1 MVAGLPINLSA
12 MIVSRFRI
20 LPLLALAALLFG
32 ASASHAQTRWLQ
44 TVEVIAPVDDYKVTG
59 VFRDSLIQVM
69 QRGKVELRREPDASV
84 RTYRAL
90 EDELYGE
97 GLDFTSANRVFL
109 TYRLEAS
116 QRGFT
121 SEIEK
126 IYFIYRP
133 EGFEDVDMPI
143 FYVSGKDPAV
153 RRLILSGGTQML
165 ANEAA
170 FEPFYDQ
177 LTFHHLDESTVVSV
191 GGRLIRDP
199 EKAAQERER
208 LLATVRRFIY

>member
-1 MVAGLPINLSA
+1 MTLL
-12 MIVSRFRI
+12 RFRI
-20 LPLLALAALLFG
+20 LPLLAFAALLFG
-32 ASASHAQTRWLQ
+32 VDSAHAQTRWLQ
-44 TVEVIAPVDDYKVTG
+44 TVEVIAPVDDYNVTG

-69 QRGKVELRREPDASV
+69 QRGKVELRREPDTPIRSF
-84 RTYRAL
+84 RAL
-90 EDELYGE
+90 EDDLFGE

-109 TYRLEAS
+109 TYRLQAS

-121 SEIEK
+121 SEIEN

-133 EGFEDVDMPI
+133 EGFDDVDLPI

-177 LTFHHLDESTVVSV
+177 LTFHHLEESTVVSV

-199 EKAAQERER
+199 EKAVKERER

>member
-1 MVAGLPINLSA
+1 M
-12 MIVSRFRI
+12 MTRI
-20 LPLLALAALLFG
+20 FSFLAALCFLIG
-32 ASASHAQTRWLQ
+32 AAHSAQAQTRWLQ
-44 TVEVIAPVDDYKVTG
+44 TVEVIAPVDDYTVTG

-69 QRGKVELRREPDASV
+69 QRGKVELRREPESAV
-84 RTYRAL
+84 RTFRSI
-90 EDELYGE
+90 EDDLYGE

-133 EGFEDVDMPI
+133 EGFDDVDMPI

-153 RRLILSGGTQML
+153 RRLIMSGGTQML

-177 LTFHHLDESTVVSV
+177 LTFHHLEESTVVSV

-199 EKAAQERER
+199 DKAAEERER

>member
-1 MVAGLPINLSA
+1 
-12 MIVSRFRI
+12 MITSHLRSLF
-20 LPLLALAALLFG
+20 LLALVSLLG
-32 ASASHAQTRWLQ
+32 IETAHAQTRWLQ
-44 TVEVIAPVDDYKVTG
+44 TVEVIAPVDDYGVTG

-69 QRGKVELRREPDASV
+69 QRGNVELRREPDSAT
-84 RTYRAL
+84 RTFRSL
-90 EDELYGE
+90 EDDLFGE

-116 QRGFT
+116 QRGYT

-133 EGFEDVDMPI
+133 EGFDDVDMPI

-153 RRLILSGGTQML
+153 RRLIMSGGTQML

-177 LTFHHLDESTVVSV
+177 LTFHHLEESTVVSV

-199 EKAAQERER
+199 DKAARERER

>member
-1 MVAGLPINLSA
+1 MTPPVSTNL
-12 MIVSRFRI
+12 
-20 LPLLALAALLFG
+20 LLFALVTILF
-32 ASASHAQTRWLQ
+32 ASSPASAQTRWLQ

-59 VFRDSLIQVM
+59 VFRDSLIQVLR
-69 QRGKVELRREPDASV
+69 RGKVDIRREPDAPV
-84 RTYRAL
+84 RSFRAL
-90 EDELYGE
+90 EDDLFGE
-97 GLDFTSANRVFL
+97 GLDFTSANRVFF

-143 FYVSGKDPAV
+143 FYVSGQDPAI

-177 LTFHHLDESTVVSV
+177 LTFHQLEESTVVSI

-199 EKAAQERER
+199 ERAAMERER
-208 LLATVRRFIY
+208 LLATVRRFMY

>member
-1 MVAGLPINLSA
+1 MT
-12 MIVSRFRI
+12 RI
-20 LPLLALAALLFG
+20 FSLLAALCLLIG
-32 ASASHAQTRWLQ
+32 IAHSAQAQTRWLQ
-44 TVEVIAPVDDYKVTG
+44 TVEVIAPVDDYTVTG

-69 QRGKVELRREPDASV
+69 QRGKVELRREPESAV
-84 RTYRAL
+84 RTFRSI
-90 EDELYGE
+90 EDDLYGE

-133 EGFEDVDMPI
+133 EGFDDVDMPI

-153 RRLILSGGTQML
+153 RRLIMSGGTQML

-177 LTFHHLDESTVVSV
+177 LTFHHLEESTVVSV

-199 EKAAQERER
+199 DKAAEERER

>member
-1 MVAGLPINLSA
+1 MTLL
-12 MIVSRFRI
+12 RFRI
-20 LPLLALAALLFG
+20 LPLLTLAALFL
-32 ASASHAQTRWLQ
+32 AANTSHAQTRWLQ
-44 TVEVIAPVDDYKVTG
+44 TVEVIAPVDDYNVTG

-69 QRGKVELRREPDASV
+69 QRGKVELRREPESSV
-84 RTYRAL
+84 RTFRSL
-90 EDELYGE
+90 EDDLYSE
-97 GLDFTSANRVFL
+97 GLDFTSANRVFF

-121 SEIEK
+121 SEIEE

-143 FYVSGKDPAV
+143 FHVSGKDPAV

-199 EKAAQERER
+199 EKAVRERER

>member
-1 MVAGLPINLSA
+1 MTPPLFRNL
-12 MIVSRFRI
+12 
-20 LPLLALAALLFG
+20 LLFALAVVLFANG
-32 ASASHAQTRWLQ
+32 TASAQTRWLQ

-59 VFRDSLIQVM
+59 VFRDSLIQVIR
-69 QRGKVELRREPDASV
+69 RGKVELRRQPDAPVWSFRV
-84 RTYRAL
+84 L
-90 EDELYGE
+90 EDDLFSE
-97 GLDFTSANRVFL
+97 GLDFTSANQVFF
-109 TYRLEAS
+109 TYRLEAT

-133 EGFEDVDMPI
+133 EGFEEVDMPI
-143 FYVSGKDPAV
+143 FYVDGRDPAV

-177 LTFHHLDESTVVSV
+177 LTFHQMEESTVVSI

-199 EKAAQERER
+199 ERASMERER
-208 LLATVRRFIY
+208 LLATVRRFMY